1 MECTVLP
8 RKWKKQKTIKKFKK
22 YRKQAGL
29 GGYWVERQ
37 NGAMRHNA
45 TLVPVPGNLRRPSG
59 CSARTSRLDGNQE
72 RDRDEEDDMYN
83 GNICSSRA
91 SIWSPKNQ
99 TTVNSKHQYII
110 IQWPKGLPPCWDQ
123 DTVLPFDEPVQVHL
137 LQDVKTGQLLHSL
150 VLPA

>member
-99 TTVNSKHQYII
+99 TTVNTSTSSSNGL
-110 IQWPKGLPPCWDQ
+110 KGSPPVGIRQ
-123 DTVLPFDEPVQVHL
+123 DTVLPFDEPVKVHL